1 MWEIDRLKKSFN
13 VLLDCS
19 EKMLKKMTFVSDA
32 HFKEDSLNFNFS
44 IASTM
49 VTYFPSQT
57 SSNLMIVT
65 LAQSFWLGSKKSL
78 ITDLS
83 DQV

>member
-1 MWEIDRLKKSFN
+1 MWEIDRHSFN

-32 HFKEDSLNFNFS
+32 HFKDSLNFNFS

>member
-32 HFKEDSLNFNFS
+32 HFKEGSLNFNFS
-44 IASTM
+44 IAS
-49 VTYFPSQT
+49 YFPSQT